1 MKSEYAA
8 RKEVD
13 SVAIYHC
20 SIKIVSRG
28 KGKSAVA
35 AAAYRSGETL
45 TNNYDG
51 VTHDFTRKGGIVH
64 TEILLPPHAPPDFAD
79 RSALWNSVE
88 KIEKAKNSQLA
99 REIEIALPVELDR
112 EKQIQL
118 VREYVKENFVSVGM
132 CADFAIHDK
141 QDGNPHAHIML
152 TMRPLEQSGEWGA
165 KSKKEYLLDKGG
177 QRIKLKNGTFKSR
190 KVDTVDWNSQ
200 EKAEVWRQAWADTA
214 NRYLAAQDRPERIDH
229 RSYKRQGIEQIPT
242 VHMGVAATQMERR
255 GIVTDKGNQNRE
267 IREQNRLLKEVK
279 RRIAALT
286 AWIKEKTA
294 QTKENPFLSVPIL
307 SERSEQPSTLL
318 ELLNRAYT
326 EAAKPQSRYEKIQ
339 DLKLYAK
346 AFNFLQSRN
355 ITTLV
360 QLQEVVSDMK
370 KQYWTTNGEIKQTEK
385 LLHERKELIDQAEKY
400 REHRPTYKA
409 YMQTKPKKQEDFF
422 ESNRV
427 ALTLYQSAERYLKE
441 HLGEDKVLKPKAWK
455 AEVADLTQ
463 KKSRL
468 YGSLQ
473 TLKAEVQEAEAVKK
487 CVEQAVQPEQGKEKT
502 QNKRRDMEVLTL
514 RLVGVVPPQNGS
526 LPPLFS
532 RLAQS
537 RIFPICAGM
546 RGCPGRFPPPQNPH
560 LAAQMPTGSCLEPPR
575 SYSRFLRRKAKC
587 RSLSQQC
594 GL

>member
-1 MKSEYAA
+1 M
-8 RKEVD
+8 
-13 SVAIYHC
+13 AIYHC

-79 RSALWNSVE
+79 RSTLWNSVE

-112 EKQIQL
+112 EQQIQL

-152 TMRPLEQSGEWGA
+152 TMRPFEQSGEWGA
-165 KSKKEYLLDKGG
+165 KSKKEYLLDKDG

-200 EKAEVWRQAWADTA
+200 EKAEVWRQAWADIA

-229 RSYKRQGIEQIPT
+229 RSFKRQGIEQIPT

-286 AWIKEKTA
+286 AWIKEKA
-294 QTKENPFLSVPIL
+294 SQAKENQSVNPFPSVPIP
-307 SERSEQPSTLL
+307 SERPEQPPTLL

-326 EAAKPQSRYEKIQ
+326 EAAKPQSRYGKIQ

-400 REHRPTYKA
+400 LEHRPTYKA

-422 ESNRV
+422 ESNRA

-468 YGSLQ
+468 YDDLQ
-473 TLKAEVQEAEAVKK
+473 TLKTEVQDAEAVKK
-487 CVEQAVQPEQGKEKT
+487 CVEQAVQPEHTKEKT
-502 QNKRRDMEVLTL
+502 QNKRRDMEL
-514 RLVGVVPPQNGS
+514 
-526 LPPLFS
+526 
-532 RLAQS
+532 
-537 RIFPICAGM
+537 
-546 RGCPGRFPPPQNPH
+546 
-560 LAAQMPTGSCLEPPR
+560 
-575 SYSRFLRRKAKC
+575 
-587 RSLSQQC
+587 
-594 GL
+594 

>member
-1 MKSEYAA
+1 MLDKGALIHLYRCVRSAEGLYQRSADTGELHSPTGIAFPTPCVLHARRYPALQSISSAMKSEYAT

-79 RSALWNSVE
+79 RSTLWNSVE

-99 REIEIALPVELDR
+99 REIEIALPVELDK
-112 EKQIQL
+112 EQQIQL
-118 VREYVKENFVSVGM
+118 VREYVEENFVSVGM
-132 CADFAIHDK
+132 CADFAIHNK

-165 KSKKEYLLDKGG
+165 KSKKEYLLDKDG

-200 EKAEVWRQAWADTA
+200 EKAEVWRQAWADIA

-229 RSYKRQGIEQIPT
+229 RSFKRQGIEQIPT

-286 AWIKEKTA
+286 AWIKEKA
-294 QTKENPFLSVPIL
+294 SQAKENQSVNPFPSVPIP
-307 SERSEQPSTLL
+307 SERPEQPPTLL

-326 EAAKPQSRYEKIQ
+326 EAAKPQSRYGKIQ

-400 REHRPTYKA
+400 LEHRPTYKA

-422 ESNRV
+422 ESNRA

-468 YGSLQ
+468 YDDLQ
-473 TLKAEVQEAEAVKK
+473 TLKTEVQDAEAVKK
-487 CVEQAVQPEQGKEKT
+487 CVEQAVQPEHTKEKT
-502 QNKRRDMEVLTL
+502 QNKRRDMEL
-514 RLVGVVPPQNGS
+514 
-526 LPPLFS
+526 
-532 RLAQS
+532 
-537 RIFPICAGM
+537 
-546 RGCPGRFPPPQNPH
+546 
-560 LAAQMPTGSCLEPPR
+560 
-575 SYSRFLRRKAKC
+575 
-587 RSLSQQC
+587 
-594 GL
+594 